1 MLTDDARARVAA
13 MLEEMAD
20 LPGFYDRGPLAVN
33 TAGFGGDTP
42 LIVALIR
49 SDLQAALDLL
59 AAGADPSAVGED
71 DFSAL
76 HWAAT
81 RGPEFVRPLL
91 AGGAVSTGRNL
102 FGETPQDIA
111 RRSGDPAL
119 VALLGDP

>member
-71 DFSAL
+71 DFSAPTL
-76 HWAAT
+76 GRDAWA
-81 RGPEFVRPLL
+81 GVCPP
-91 AGGAVSTGRNL
+91 
-102 FGETPQDIA
+102 PA
-111 RRSGDPAL
+111 RRGGGLHRPEPVRGDAAGHRSAL
-119 VALLGDP
+119 R